1 MASPNAPIRLDT
13 PVRQSSFSE
22 KFQLGPEFNFDRALF
37 QGLAR
42 KRVFAFLI
50 DVVILMVLGIALGT
64 VGTIVGVLSFGL
76 LFAPM
81 ALLSLLLPL
90 AYHSYLIGGPQ
101 SATFGMRAMGLEV
114 RTWDNRRPGYLQAA
128 LQTMAFYVTVFGTN
142 FLILLV
148 VFFNDRR
155 RTVHDMLCGTVVMN
169 KTQNELDV

>member
-1 MASPNAPIRLDT
+1 MVTPNAPIRLDT

-22 KFQLGPEFNFDRALF
+22 KFKLGPEFDFDRALF
-37 QGLAR
+37 QGVAR

-64 VGTIVGVLSFGL
+64 VGTVVGVLSFGL
-76 LFAPM
+76 LFAPV

-128 LQTMAFYVTVFGTN
+128 LQTMVFYVTVFSTN

-148 VFFNDRR
+148 VFFSDRR
-155 RTVHDMLCGTVVMN
+155 RTLHDILCGTVVLN
-169 KTQNELDV
+169 TARDELKL